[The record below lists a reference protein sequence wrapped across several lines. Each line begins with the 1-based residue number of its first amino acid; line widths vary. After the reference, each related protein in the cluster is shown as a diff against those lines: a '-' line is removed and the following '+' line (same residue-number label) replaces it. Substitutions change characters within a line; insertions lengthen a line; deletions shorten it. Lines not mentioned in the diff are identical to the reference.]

1 MGDLRFQNATHA
13 LKSGGHDNPFDR
25 QNRLGIAHMVDE
37 LETLPVAESHKV
49 GAPKKI
55 LIVEDDPDQVEALS
69 IRLRQ
74 QGYSVLNA
82 LNGAD
87 GIERAHNERPDLV
100 LLDLSLPDQEGL
112 DVCAKLADDP
122 RTCGMPVIVVSGQDR
137 PNIVRETRAAGCEFY
152 VHKPYDPNA
161 LLTLIRAALDQNA
174 SW

>member
-1 MGDLRFQNATHA
+1 
-13 LKSGGHDNPFDR
+13 
-25 QNRLGIAHMVDE
+25 MVDG
-37 LETLPVAESHKV
+37 LEILPVAESY
-49 GAPKKI
+49 GSRAPKKI

-69 IRLRQ
+69 FRLRQ
-74 QGYSVLNA
+74 QGYSVFNA

-87 GIERAHNERPDLV
+87 GIQRAQDEHPDLV

-122 RTCGMPVIVVSGQDR
+122 DTCGTPVIVVSGQGR

-152 VHKPYDPNA
+152 VRKPYDPNA
-161 LLTLIRAALDQNA
+161 LLTLIEAAIDQSE